1 MNTLFWFA
9 VENQVEEKMNEEKH
23 VWAGNIVGT
32 NTGRVFL
39 DVFRTDNDI
48 SGSITINDDHQ
59 GAVEF
64 QIVGKFLDGNIEF
77 TGQTSANPENGKVS
91 QVKLSA
97 KQTPEGNL
105 SGRWQIDE
113 SLKGAIYLYPHLG
126 EVANVSKFEDQK
138 FFSKSSYFGLV
149 RLNVSELERITEII
163 SNEFEFGKLFI
174 TYTTNTSEVTKSLLS
189 FFSSVDVVD
198 EPLKFFRLFVQEPD
212 KLGVY
217 KQVLVEFD
225 SQNKNFI
232 QVQGTS
238 QAWVG
243 GMIKNLERTLRQFEK
258 PILTN
263 IKKWGINLNLIAAAT
278 LLILVFELESSL
290 SRTLCVISFLVGMY
304 LLNFVHYRFIP
315 TVLVN
320 LEQNKISVWG
330 RYKPSLL
337 SIMIGVI
344 SIVIG
349 NSIYFGALW
358 FINNVL
364 LG

>member
-1 MNTLFWFA
+1 MNA
-9 VENQVEEKMNEEKH
+9 EKH

-39 DVFRTDNDI
+39 EVLQTDNKI
-48 SGSITINDDHQ
+48 SGSITINDDCQ

-64 QIVGKFLDGNIEF
+64 QIVGKFLDGNIQF
-77 TGQTSANPENGKVS
+77 TGLTSANPDNGKES
-91 QVKLSA
+91 QIKLSA
-97 KQTPEGNL
+97 KLTPEGNL

-113 SLKGAIYLYPHLG
+113 SLKGAIYLFPHLG
-126 EVANVSKFEDQK
+126 EVENVSKFEEQK
-138 FFSKSSYFGLV
+138 YFSKNAYFGLV
-149 RLNVSELERITEII
+149 RLNVTELERITKII

-189 FFSSVDVVD
+189 FFSSVDVED
-198 EPLKFFRLFVQEPD
+198 TPLKFFRLFVQEPD
-212 KLGVY
+212 KFGVY

-238 QAWVG
+238 QVWVG

-263 IKKWGINLNLIAAAT
+263 IKKWGINLNSIAAAT

-290 SRTLCVISFLVGMY
+290 SRTVCVISFLTGMY
-304 LLNFVHYRFIP
+304 FLNFVHYKFIP

-320 LEQNKISVWG
+320 LKHNKISVWG
-330 RYKPSLL
+330 KYNTSVL
-337 SIMIGVI
+337 SIIIGVI
-344 SIVIG
+344 SFVIG
-349 NSIYFGALW
+349 NSIYNGVLW
-358 FINNVL
+358 FINNIL
-364 LG
+364 